1 MNAHDPVAIAL
12 ILGSALVIV
21 VILSFW
27 YLRENAAHSRRL
39 IELMRA
45 DLEPQKSDRALE
57 RLGRFEPDVKAY
69 RMEVA
74 LERMAG
80 SDQVPPPIREF
91 AYWALHGK
99 SPDGGRALDEYRPN
113 L

>member
-12 ILGSALVIV
+12 ILGAVIIV
-21 VILSFW
+21 VVLFFW
-27 YLRENAAHSRRL
+27 RALEREARSQRL
-39 IELMRA
+39 IEALRA
-45 DLEPQKSDRALE
+45 DLAPSKSDRALE

-99 SPDGGRALDEYRPN
+99 SPDGGRVLDECRPN